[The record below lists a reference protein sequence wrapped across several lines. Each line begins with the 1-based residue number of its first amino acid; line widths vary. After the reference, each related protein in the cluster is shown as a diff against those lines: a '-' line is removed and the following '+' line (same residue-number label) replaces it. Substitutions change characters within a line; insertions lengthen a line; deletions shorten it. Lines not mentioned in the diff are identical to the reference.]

1 MTGTPEHLGC
11 LLATAWPR
19 PTPVNAFP
27 AITRSVAEPAQWS
40 RGLDGAD
47 GCRHASAGQGNEGAF
62 LFSHRLDAVLRRT
75 IQHIHML
82 SIAAGDRWQSAKAGR
97 SQGNIA
103 GCTHCPKG

>member
-11 LLATAWPR
+11 LLATAWLR

-47 GCRHASAGQGNEGAF
+47 GCRHASAGQGI
-62 LFSHRLDAVLRRT
+62 DAVLRRT